1 MVNVYIKISHLCLI
15 TYELIRKE
23 PACIVA
29 YNIQKVGLDCA
40 IFRREATTTKNF
52 VCPSVP
58 KITKGAIGAQRL
70 TVLTDDGLGNL
81 LERLLRA

>member
-40 IFRREATTTKNF
+40 IFRREATTTKN
-52 VCPSVP
+52 CPSVP
-58 KITKGAIGAQRL
+58 KCDKIIIALGAYRSS
-70 TVLTDDGLGNL
+70 DH
-81 LERLLRA
+81 